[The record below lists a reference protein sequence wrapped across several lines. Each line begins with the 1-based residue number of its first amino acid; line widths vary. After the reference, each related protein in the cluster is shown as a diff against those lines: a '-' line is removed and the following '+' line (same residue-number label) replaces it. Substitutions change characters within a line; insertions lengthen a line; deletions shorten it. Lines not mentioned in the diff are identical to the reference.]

1 MKIIK
6 ITNKQVELY
15 NSETGGRIRSIGSK
29 GVVDAALSSDE
40 KLIVIT
46 YENGSAEIYNVET
59 NAHRATPAKSRAVRA
74 SFQGDRVLVTLDNG
88 KVELRSQD
96 GGHITTY

>member
-15 NSETGGRIRSIGSK
+15 NSGTGVRVRSIGSK
-29 GVVDAALSSDE
+29 GAVDAALSSDE

-59 NAHRATPAKSRAVRA
+59 NAHRATPAKSKAVRA

-88 KVELRSQD
+88 KIELRSQD